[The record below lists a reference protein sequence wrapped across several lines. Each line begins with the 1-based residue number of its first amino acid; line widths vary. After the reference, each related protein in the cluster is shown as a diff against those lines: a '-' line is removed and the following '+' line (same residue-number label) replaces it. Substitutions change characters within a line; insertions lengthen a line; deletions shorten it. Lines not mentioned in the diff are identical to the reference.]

1 VRQHLDDFI
10 AHMTVERGASAH
22 TVDAYRRDIGSYL
35 DLLGDRGVSS
45 VDHITS
51 DDVRAFIS
59 KLYHDG
65 LAHSSTERK
74 LASVKSFHKFL
85 VREEV
90 TANHPTS
97 DVPLPKVSQR
107 LPEVISADQAEALL
121 SQPFEPTFAG
131 HRDRAILEVLY
142 GCGMRVSELIGLD
155 MTSLDLQEGFIRVFG
170 KNSKERDVPV
180 AGAALRALE
189 EYLASGRLFLRGKG
203 RRGGIEPAA
212 VFLNCRGGRISRQA
226 VFGIVRKYGRRV
238 GLTLHPHVLR
248 HSYATHMLEGGADL
262 RVLQELL
269 GHADI
274 ATTQVYTHVNR
285 RHIREEYMSTHPRAR
300 VRSAGR

>member
-1 VRQHLDDFI
+1 MRQHLNDFI
-10 AHMTVERGASAH
+10 AYLAVERGASPH

-35 DLLGDRGVSS
+35 DLLGARRVASIE
-45 VDHITS
+45 HINS

-59 KLYHDG
+59 KLHREG
-65 LAHSSTERK
+65 FAHSSIERK

-85 VREEV
+85 VLEEV
-90 TANHPTS
+90 TANHPAS
-97 DVPLPKVSQR
+97 GIPLPKTGQR
-107 LPEVISADQAEALL
+107 LPEVISVIQAEKLL
-121 SQPFEPTFAG
+121 SQPFESTPAG

-142 GCGMRVSELIGLD
+142 GCGIRVSELIGLE
-155 MTSLDLQEGFIRVFG
+155 MTSLDLQDGFIRVFG
-170 KNSKERDVPV
+170 KNSKERDVPI
-180 AGAALRALE
+180 AGAALRSLE
-189 EYLASGRLFLRGKG
+189 EYLASGRLPLRNMG
-203 RRGGIEPAA
+203 RRSGIESAA

-238 GLTLHPHVLR
+238 DLALHPHVLR

-285 RHIREEYMSTHPRAR
+285 HHVREEYMSTHPRAR
-300 VRSAGR
+300 LRLSGR